1 MQTQLSTTPTTP
13 PALARIVAADSYG
26 SLAAQFAAFQVGY
39 DRFTAREPMSA
50 CRNSEQQ
57 RGWMA
62 ALRSEAV
69 ATLPANSADRLGF

>member
-1 MQTQLSTTPTTP
+1 MIAVNLNS
-13 PALARIVAADSYG
+13 RIINEPHVAADSFG
-26 SLAAQFAAFQVGY
+26 SLTAQFESFKFGY
-39 DRFTAREPMSA
+39 DLFSAREPMA
-50 CRNSEQQ
+50 RCRNSEQQ